1 MTYMKKTLAVGALTL
16 VAFGAAAAPALAD
29 SHTPT
34 PPRTAF
40 VLDNHLPVTP
50 SDGHTPLIPLDSHT
64 P

>member
-1 MTYMKKTLAVGALTL
+1 MTNMKKAFAVGALTL

-34 PPRTAF
+34 PPHTAF
-40 VLDNHLPVTP
+40 VLDNHLPVSP
-50 SDGHTPLIPLDSHT
+50 PDSHTPLIPLDSHT